1 MERNHDNITFI
12 NDIIQSQEPFLRLS
26 DITADTNENM
36 LTPPWPHAHP
46 EDIHI
51 NNIIGVQYQPD
62 NEEEVNNSIGG
73 PTSYVNLAGTT
84 VYIPCQKSGH
94 FNGSLE
100 HCNFCKLEAGELDH
114 LRPYQ
119 RDRLTIEAPHNPPDW
134 FRTRKFSPEM
144 CEHHP
149 DLADDCYFCYEERGL
164 LGTLPPFIVNQM
176 QRRHGIAHTPTHTT
190 TTTITTTTQSQ
201 SNNEMS
207 D

>member
-149 DLADDCYFCYEERGL
+149 DLADDCLVLYL
-164 LGTLPPFIVNQM
+164 LLLSIRCKEDMVLPTLQL
-176 QRRHGIAHTPTHTT
+176 TPLPLPSLLPHSLSQ
-190 TTTITTTTQSQ
+190 ITKCLI
-201 SNNEMS
+201 